1 VEVLSGD
8 AGEIGDAEKTVLA
21 SKADMTEKSRLSC
34 QIRVNDDLHVE
45 VVSQAS
51 VKGMEAG
58 PRPTE

>member
-8 AGEIGDAEKTVLA
+8 AGEIGEAEKAVLA
-21 SKADMTEKSRLSC
+21 AKPDMTDKSRLSC
-34 QIRVNDDLHVE
+34 QVRVSGDLHVE